1 MNKMDDKLSIRLN
14 IGDKFYPMR
23 INRDEEELIRKA
35 AKIISDKLNQYRKKY
50 AERDIVD
57 LLAMTALQY
66 TKDFLEREER
76 EDLTTVND
84 ELKLINIELEEY
96 IEQNTK

>member
-1 MNKMDDKLSIRLN
+1 MDNKLSIRLN
-14 IGDKFYPMR
+14 IGDKYYPMR

-35 AKIISDKLNQYRKKY
+35 AKIISDKLTQYRKKY

-76 EDLTTVND
+76 ENLSTIND
-84 ELKLINIELEEY
+84 ELKSVNIELEEY
-96 IEQNTK
+96 INKNK

>member
-1 MNKMDDKLSIRLN
+1 MDDKLSIKLN

-50 AERDIVD
+50 AQRDIVD

-76 EDLTTVND
+76 EDLSTVND
-84 ELKLINIELEEY
+84 ELKLVNIELEEY
-96 IEQNTK
+96 IEQNK

>member
-1 MNKMDDKLSIRLN
+1 MDDKLSIRLN
-14 IGDKFYPMR
+14 IGDKYYPMR

-35 AKIISDKLNQYRKKY
+35 AKIISDKLTQYRKKY
-50 AERDIVD
+50 AERDVVD

-76 EDLTTVND
+76 ENLSTIND

-96 IEQNTK
+96 INKNK

>member
-1 MNKMDDKLSIRLN
+1 MDDKLSIRLN
-14 IGDKFYPMR
+14 IGDKYYPMR

-35 AKIISDKLNQYRKKY
+35 AKIISDKLTQYRKKY

-76 EDLTTVND
+76 EDLSTVND
-84 ELKLINIELEEY
+84 ELKSVNIELEEY
-96 IEQNTK
+96 ISKNK

>member
-1 MNKMDDKLSIRLN
+1 MDDKLSIRLN

-50 AERDIVD
+50 AQRDIVD

-76 EDLTTVND
+76 EDLSTVND
-84 ELKLINIELEEY
+84 ELKLVNIELEEY
-96 IEQNTK
+96 IEQNK